1 MTEGPLIDSP
11 RSSIT
16 STVFYCA
23 PVEETLDLWADR
35 QTEVFYGTP
44 LVSWSTG
51 VPLPCLIRGGDNRDC
66 LWVTHCPVEGQGEK
80 VPSECLHVDSHWS
93 LGDPMWRCCVV
104 CSPGVG
110 GQSMERRNSQTVFGC
125 PNKHVL
131 CRQLTRI
138 CGALVPL
145 LVRWGNK

>member
-1 MTEGPLIDSP
+1 MTASDHRSP
-11 RSSIT
+11 ALSSIAHQWRRHSIYGQT
-16 STVFYCA
+16 
-23 PVEETLDLWADR
+23 DR

-51 VPLPCLIRGGDNRDC
+51 VPLPYLIRGGDNRDC
-66 LWVTHCPVEGQGEK
+66 EWVTHCPVEGQGEE

-93 LGDPMWRCCVV
+93 LGGPMWRCCVV

-110 GQSMERRNSQTVFGC
+110 GLSMERRNSQTVFGC
-125 PNKHVL
+125 PNKHVF

-138 CGALVPL
+138 CGSLVPL
-145 LVRWGNK
+145 LVRWGGGDK